1 MRQNHRLERQP
12 KLALEL
18 SGYDPFDAYGSLF
31 VEAKSLD
38 ATAAAGCLSCVLLKE
53 SWGRLCHTEQ
63 LRSGRALG
71 QNSQAC
77 TFCVSNLRI
86 TVIFSTPRK
95 ENHALGTQYPLYLG
109 VTSYQ
114 RWIKCGCLSK
124 MHSMTGR
131 PTCWKNM
138 KNYRS
143 CLPAL

>member
-1 MRQNHRLERQP
+1 MDF
-12 KLALEL
+12 
-18 SGYDPFDAYGSLF
+18 SCILF
-31 VEAKSLD
+31 A
-38 ATAAAGCLSCVLLKE
+38 
-53 SWGRLCHTEQ
+53 
-63 LRSGRALG
+63 ALG